1 MPQLHQSMYC
11 RGLFFQKDLVLV
23 CLIESTEVSTE
34 SLNVS
39 EGVPWFSFAKDL
51 CPALQREKVW
61 FAQHQLTCSY
71 CALHRRGVR
80 FGLDGGRVESIMV
93 SAPPLASWRY
103 GVKPASGSD
112 EEALIKVLRTPRAW
126 A

>member
-1 MPQLHQSMYC
+1 M
-11 RGLFFQKDLVLV
+11 
-23 CLIESTEVSTE
+23 
-34 SLNVS
+34 
-39 EGVPWFSFAKDL
+39 
-51 CPALQREKVW
+51 
-61 FAQHQLTCSY
+61 
-71 CALHRRGVR
+71 GVR

-103 GVKPASGSD
+103 GVNPASGSA